1 MKKKAQ
7 IPGQIFIYI
16 LAMVIFSMTLIYG
29 YKAIKHFQS
38 RTEEVESLQLES
50 DIKNEIEKMGYDY
63 GSVKKKI
70 LTLPL
75 GYKGACFISS
85 YPFPTSNIS
94 TGHNLIDNHINNKFK
109 DKNMFLWPGGEP
121 SFYIGDIKVDNDA
134 VCINA
139 SGSKIMLRLE
149 SMGDYVE
156 VSKWE

>member
-1 MKKKAQ
+1 MKKRAQ
-7 IPGQIFIYI
+7 MPGQIFIYI

-50 DIKNEIEKMGYDY
+50 DIKNEIEKMGHDY

-75 GYKGACFISS
+75 GYEEACFISS
-85 YPFPTSNIS
+85 YHFPDSIS
-94 TGHNLIDNHINNKFK
+94 TGHNLIDDHINSGFK

-121 SFYIGDIKVDNDA
+121 SFYIGDIKVENGS
-134 VCINA
+134 VCIDV
-139 SGSKIMLRLE
+139 SGSKIILKLE